1 MKVRAA
7 EDCPPA
13 PGCQRKASCMLP
25 PCVEGNSM
33 AGREVDFRLDDVSYN
48 TVNLAVLSVGV
59 FETQNWKYF
68 KVAIG

>member
-1 MKVRAA
+1 
-7 EDCPPA
+7 
-13 PGCQRKASCMLP
+13 
-25 PCVEGNSM
+25 M

>member
-1 MKVRAA
+1 
-7 EDCPPA
+7 
-13 PGCQRKASCMLP
+13 
-25 PCVEGNSM
+25 M
-33 AGREVDFRLDDVSYN
+33 AGREVDFWLDDVSYN